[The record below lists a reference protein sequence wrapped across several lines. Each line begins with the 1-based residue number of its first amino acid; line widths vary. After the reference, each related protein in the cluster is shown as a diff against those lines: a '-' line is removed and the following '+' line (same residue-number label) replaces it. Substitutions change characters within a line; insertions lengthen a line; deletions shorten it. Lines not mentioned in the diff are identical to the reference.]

1 MRGRQ
6 DDAVSLEGLGIQ
18 VEAAVLVLLDNGVVI
33 TLRLP
38 VLREHLSDKITACHL
53 RKRRNTLRWLAE
65 IVYLFIFSVVVLSH
79 SLIDC
84 FSDRRKVV

>member
-18 VEAAVLVLLDNGVVI
+18 VEAAVLILLDNGVVI

-38 VLREHLSDKITACHL
+38 VLREHLSDKITACDL
-53 RKRRNTLRWLAE
+53 
-65 IVYLFIFSVVVLSH
+65 
-79 SLIDC
+79 
-84 FSDRRKVV
+84 